1 MVTIHVKVTNDV
13 PDEHMN
19 NRPVKLRINNRIE
32 EIEIEINETA
42 NEDEPQD
49 EPQDDQF
56 DDIANDSNDNSSDAS
71 SDVST
76 EDLSDEGKKKRVFE
90 IIANH
95 SNDNSSD
102 ASSDVSTED
111 LSDEGKRKRLFEMID
126 DINETEM
133 KIHNICSSQCP
144 DIAEIL
150 MTRMIRSLKRYRKL
164 YEDIY
169 GPIKKKDGAILIA

>member
-1 MVTIHVKVTNDV
+1 MNEEVDTLTEEVDRLNKEKVQLT
-13 PDEHMN
+13 
-19 NRPVKLRINNRIE
+19 E
-32 EIEIEINETA
+32 EIETNETA
-42 NEDEPQD
+42 NED
-49 EPQDDQF
+49 DQF
-56 DDIANDSNDNSSDAS
+56 DDMANDSNDNSSDAS

-76 EDLSDEGKKKRVFE
+76 EDLSDEGKK
-90 IIANH
+90 
-95 SNDNSSD
+95 
-102 ASSDVSTED
+102 
-111 LSDEGKRKRLFEMID
+111 KRLFEMID

-169 GPIKKKDGAILIA
+169 GFINKKGGAILIA